1 MLLSRVSSC
10 LIRSSSEFP
19 RTPDGG
25 STVKKLLD
33 RVPFSPEKPDR
44 VIYSPQAKF
53 CARRR
58 EHRARGSKRRRDGQR
73 SPAAPGEGQGG
84 AAWGAHR
91 RGDGGRSMAV
101 LEKDEP
107 LPRIR

>member
-10 LIRSSSEFP
+10 LIPSSSEFP

-44 VIYSPQAKF
+44 VIYSPQAKGLRKEERAP
-53 CARRR
+53 CARIKASRR
-58 EHRARGSKRRRDGQR
+58 WPMKS
-73 SPAAPGEGQGG
+73 
-84 AAWGAHR
+84 
-91 RGDGGRSMAV
+91 
-101 LEKDEP
+101 
-107 LPRIR
+107 